1 MADTSY
7 YPPAAYPPSASPRRA
22 ADDAPGTSGPVLVAV
37 AMPAAQNRASVAFR
51 LILAIP
57 HFFVL
62 YVLGIAASVVAVI
75 GWLGALVTGRLP
87 GFAATYLSGYTRW
100 YCRVGAYLLL
110 LTDAYPP
117 FSFEEA
123 PYPVRMEARPGR
135 LNRLSVLFR
144 LVLAIPAA
152 FVSAIVFS
160 GVSTVVIFIA
170 WLTALVAGKLP
181 GSLHQAFA
189 AVLRYAT
196 RYYGYLYLLADAYPA
211 GLFGDRP
218 GPRSGVEARSAS
230 VGYGTRQPG
239 YAEPYPGYN
248 APGYDTPGYN
258 APGYGAPDPG
268 YGAPGYSAPGYG
280 LSGFGTARYGTSYSG
295 PSPGYGPPS
304 PGYGPPPGYRE
315 PVAGYG
321 PPSSGYGPP
330 PGYREPVLSYGT
342 PWAPGYPAPSTLDES
357 ASWQLIL
364 SPGAKRLVG
373 LILALGLLTVVG
385 GGIAGGVAINSIR
398 QRDMEINQLNA
409 AIAQHNSAVDQEQ
422 LDAAQVKSAVTTVT
436 AAHEKLDSQ
445 LNTVVN
451 GTNSCTTVSC
461 FDTAA
466 VSAANITG
474 AFGRGVRAVPFPAA
488 VASAAKKLVAE
499 ATANKR
505 AWMDMSRAVSFT
517 DYEDRATRA
526 EKVGKRFDSDYSAVL
541 NSLDQRTAALNQQ
554 AATLDEQGAA
564 LVRRGAALN
573 VPVKVLTTQ
582 APSSPSV
589 T

>member
-7 YPPAAYPPSASPRRA
+7 YPSAAYPPAESPRA
-22 ADDAPGTSGPVLVAV
+22 ADGAPGTSGPVLVAV
-37 AMPAAQNRASVAFR
+37 AVPAAQNRASVAFR
-51 LILAIP
+51 LLLAIP
-57 HFFVL
+57 HFLVL
-62 YVLGIAASVVAVI
+62 YVLGIAASVVAVL

-110 LTDAYPP
+110 LTDVYPP
-117 FSFEEA
+117 FSLEEVS
-123 PYPVRMEARPGR
+123 YPVRMEASPGR
-135 LNRLSVLFR
+135 LNRLAVLFR
-144 LVLAIPAA
+144 LILAIPAA
-152 FVSAIVFS
+152 MVSAILVS
-160 GVSTVVIFIA
+160 GVTTVVIFIA

-181 GSLHQAFA
+181 GSSHQAFA

-196 RYYGYLYLLADAYPA
+196 RYYGYLYLLTDAYPT

-218 GPRSGVEARSAS
+218 G
-230 VGYGTRQPG
+230 
-239 YAEPYPGYN
+239 
-248 APGYDTPGYN
+248 
-258 APGYGAPDPG
+258 
-268 YGAPGYSAPGYG
+268 
-280 LSGFGTARYGTSYSG
+280 
-295 PSPGYGPPS
+295 YGPPL

-315 PVAGYG
+315 PV
-321 PPSSGYGPP
+321 
-330 PGYREPVLSYGT
+330 PGYET
-342 PWAPGYPAPSTLDES
+342 PMAPGYPAPSIVGAP
-357 ASWQLIL
+357 ASWQLVL

-373 LILALGLLTVVG
+373 LTLALGLLTVVG
-385 GGIAGGVAINSIR
+385 GGISAGAEINSIR

-422 LDAAQVKSAVTTVT
+422 LDAAQVKSAVTTMT

-466 VSAANITG
+466 VGAANVTG
-474 AFGRGVRAVPFPAA
+474 TFGRSVAVVPFPAA
-488 VASAAKKLVAE
+488 MASAAKKLAAE
-499 ATANKR
+499 AIANKQ
-505 AWMDMSRAVSFT
+505 AWMDMSRAASFT

-526 EKVGKRFDSDYSAVL
+526 EKVGKRFDSDYSALLKSL
-541 NSLDQRTAALNQQ
+541 NQQTAALNQQ

-582 APSSPSV
+582 APSSSSPSV

>member
-7 YPPAAYPPSASPRRA
+7 YPPGAYPPAASPRRA
-22 ADDAPGTSGPVLVAV
+22 AGDAPGSSGPVLVAV
-37 AMPAAQNRASVAFR
+37 ARPAAQNRASVAFR

-57 HFFVL
+57 HFLVL
-62 YVLGIAASVVAVI
+62 YVLGIAAFVVAVL

-87 GFAATYLSGYTRW
+87 GFAASYLSGYTRW

-117 FSFEEA
+117 FSFEEDA
-123 PYPVRMEARPGR
+123 YPVRMEASPGR
-135 LNRLSVLFR
+135 LNRFAVLFR
-144 LVLAIPAA
+144 LVLAVPAA
-152 FVSAIVFS
+152 IVSAILVS
-160 GVSTVVIFIA
+160 GVTTVVIFIA
-170 WLTALVAGKLP
+170 WLTALVVGKLP

-196 RYYGYLYLLADAYPA
+196 RYYGYLYLLTDAYPT

-218 GPRSGVEARSAS
+218 GPRSDVAAPPAS
-230 VGYGTRQPG
+230 VGYGTSQ
-239 YAEPYPGYN
+239 
-248 APGYDTPGYN
+248 
-258 APGYGAPDPG
+258 PGYGAPDPRYGAPSYGAPHPG
-268 YGAPGYSAPGYG
+268 YGAPGYGPSSFGTEGYG
-280 LSGFGTARYGTSYSG
+280 TPFSG
-295 PSPGYGPPS
+295 PTPGYGPPS
-304 PGYGPPPGYRE
+304 PGYGPPPIYRE
-315 PVAGYG
+315 PAAGYG
-321 PPSSGYGPP
+321 
-330 PGYREPVLSYGT
+330 T
-342 PWAPGYPAPSTLDES
+342 PQAPGYPAPSTVGES
-357 ASWQLIL
+357 ASWQLVL
-364 SPGAKRLVG
+364 SPGAKRLLG

-385 GGIAGGVAINSIR
+385 GGISAGVVINSIR

-466 VSAANITG
+466 VSAANVTG
-474 AFGRGVRAVPFPAA
+474 AFGRSVRAVPFPAA
-488 VASAAKKLVAE
+488 AASAAKKLLAE

-517 DYEDRATRA
+517 DYEDRATHA
-526 EKVGKRFDSDYSAVL
+526 EKVGKRFDSDYSALLKSL
-541 NSLDQRTAALNQQ
+541 NQRTAALNRQ

>member
-7 YPPAAYPPSASPRRA
+7 YPPADYPPAASARRA
-22 ADDAPGTSGPVLVAV
+22 GDDAPGTSGPVLVAI

-57 HFFVL
+57 HFAAL
-62 YVLGIAASVVAVI
+62 YVLGIAASVVAVL

-152 FVSAIVFS
+152 FASAIVFS

-170 WLTALVAGKLP
+170 WLTALVVGRLP

-189 AVLRYAT
+189 AVLRYAA
-196 RYYGYLYLLADAYPA
+196 RYYGYLYLVTDAYPA

-218 GPRSGVEARSAS
+218 GPWSGVETPPAS
-230 VGYGTRQPG
+230 VGYGTSHS
-239 YAEPYPGYN
+239 
-248 APGYDTPGYN
+248 
-258 APGYGAPDPG
+258 GYGAPDPR
-268 YGAPGYSAPGYG
+268 YGAPGYDAPGYG
-280 LSGFGTARYGTSYSG
+280 PSGFGPERYGTPYSG
-295 PSPGYGPPS
+295 PT
-304 PGYGPPPGYRE
+304 PGYGPPPAYWE
-315 PVAGYG
+315 PA
-321 PPSSGYGPP
+321 
-330 PGYREPVLSYGT
+330 PGYGT
-342 PWAPGYPAPSTLDES
+342 PRAPGYAAPSTVGES
-357 ASWQLIL
+357 ESWQLVL

-385 GGIAGGVAINSIR
+385 GGISAGVVINSIR

-422 LDAAQVKSAVTTVT
+422 MDAAQVKSAVTTVT

-445 LNTVVN
+445 LNTVVSE
-451 GTNSCTTVSC
+451 TNSCTTVSC
-461 FDTAA
+461 FNTAA
-466 VSAANITG
+466 VSTANVTG
-474 AFGRGVRAVPFPAA
+474 AFGRRVRAVPFPAA
-488 VASAAKKLVAE
+488 AASAAKKLAAE
-499 ATANKR
+499 ATANKQ

-517 DYEDRATRA
+517 DYEDRATHA
-526 EKVGKRFDSDYSAVL
+526 EKVGKRFDSDYSAL
-541 NSLDQRTAALNQQ
+541 LKSLDQRTAALNQQ

-564 LVRRGAALN
+564 LARRGAALN

-582 APSSPSV
+582 APSSPSL

>member
-7 YPPAAYPPSASPRRA
+7 YPPAAYPPAASARRA

-57 HFFVL
+57 HFLVL
-62 YVLGIAASVVAVI
+62 YVLGIAASVVAVL

-87 GFAATYLSGYTRW
+87 GFAASYLSGYTRW

-123 PYPVRMEARPGR
+123 AYPVRMEASPGR
-135 LNRLSVLFR
+135 LNRLSAAFR

-152 FVSAIVFS
+152 FVSAIVVS

-170 WLTALVAGKLP
+170 WLTALVAGRLP

-196 RYYGYLYLLADAYPA
+196 RYYGYLYLVTDAYPA

-218 GPRSGVEARSAS
+218 GPRSGAEAPPAR
-230 VGYGTRQPG
+230 VGYGTSHSG
-239 YAEPYPGYN
+239 YAEPYPGY
-248 APGYDTPGYN
+248 
-258 APGYGAPDPG
+258 GAPDPR
-268 YGAPGYSAPGYG
+268 YGAPGYGP
-280 LSGFGTARYGTSYSG
+280 SGFGPERYGTPYSG
-295 PSPGYGPPS
+295 PT
-304 PGYGPPPGYRE
+304 PGYGPPPAYWE
-315 PVAGYG
+315 PA
-321 PPSSGYGPP
+321 
-330 PGYREPVLSYGT
+330 PGYGT
-342 PWAPGYPAPSTLDES
+342 PRAPGYAAPSTAGES
-357 ASWQLIL
+357 VSWQFVL
-364 SPGAKRLVG
+364 SPGARRLVG

-385 GGIAGGVAINSIR
+385 GGISAGVVINSIR

-409 AIAQHNSAVDQEQ
+409 AIARHNSAVDQEQ
-422 LDAAQVKSAVTTVT
+422 LDAAQVKSAATTVT

-445 LNTVVN
+445 LNTVIN

-466 VSAANITG
+466 VRAANVTG
-474 AFGRGVRAVPFPAA
+474 AFGRSVRAVPFPAA
-488 VASAAKKLVAE
+488 AASAAKKLAAE
-499 ATANKR
+499 ATANKQ

-517 DYEDRATRA
+517 GYQDSATRA
-526 EKVGKRFDSDYSAVL
+526 EKVGKRFDSDYSAL
-541 NSLDQRTAALNQQ
+541 LKSLDRRTAALNQQ

-582 APSSPSV
+582 APSSPSM